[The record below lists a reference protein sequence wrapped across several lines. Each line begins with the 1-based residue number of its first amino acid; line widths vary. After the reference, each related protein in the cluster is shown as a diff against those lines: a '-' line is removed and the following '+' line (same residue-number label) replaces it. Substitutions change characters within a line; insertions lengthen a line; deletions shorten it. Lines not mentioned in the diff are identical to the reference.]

1 MEIIYIIIGI
11 LGWIFI
17 CLLYILY
24 VVLVW
29 YCVDLFYKKGNDND

>member
-1 MEIIYIIIGI
+1 MKIIYIIIGI

-17 CLLYILY
+17 CLLYVLY

-29 YCVDLFYKKGNDND
+29 YCIDLFYREDDDND